1 MTVAKV
7 AAPAS
12 DPSLRKLPKSI
23 QFQGI
28 SVSISV
34 SRSLQNR
41 HEQRKARQAD
51 SSGKPARSKAR
62 RVERQAS
69 KQSGQQQ
76 HVAPSQLAQPEP
88 ASSQPALEQHGAV
101 LDEEPLLGAD
111 FPLPGH
117 GSLKAPTVIG
127 LADVKAWRSR
137 VLSPDAEGRGASLP
151 VASSS
156 HTEVLDAASPLAGK
170 RRGPESMSDA
180 ESAGVEE
187 IANADSLA
195 MVPLTPCDTLGHS
208 LRRSSRDHK
217 KPRPY
222 YAGAQAEPPDK
233 PSISRGLQ
241 RGFLK

>member
-1 MTVAKV
+1 MWHRL
-7 AAPAS
+7 
-12 DPSLRKLPKSI
+12 SLHS
-23 QFQGI
+23 Q
-28 SVSISV
+28 
-34 SRSLQNR
+34 SLLAHNLLW
-41 HEQRKARQAD
+41 
-51 SSGKPARSKAR
+51 SSM
-62 RVERQAS
+62 
-69 KQSGQQQ
+69 GQC
-76 HVAPSQLAQPEP
+76 L
-88 ASSQPALEQHGAV
+88 
-101 LDEEPLLGAD
+101 PLLGGD

-117 GSLKAPTVIG
+117 GSLKAPTVTG

-156 HTEVLDAASPLAGK
+156 HTEVLDTASPLAGK
-170 RRGPESMSDA
+170 RRGPESVSDA

-222 YAGAQAEPPDK
+222 YAGAQAD
-233 PSISRGLQ
+233 STG
-241 RGFLK
+241 GFR